1 MCWPSPISSR
11 TPKPTCGAISN
22 ISPASPS
29 GCSWPIQ
36 PLAPPSAPRLDPGWS
51 GKRFSFLPWW
61 FRLHLPSGAA
71 LASTH
76 RTALQ
81 ADAWLLG
88 CGCGDVGPAESC
100 GNDFLLDPH
109 FLRLPLFA
117 MLFDSNW
124 SVPTA
129 AASVVHNPGQRPP
142 PPTLVRYDS
151 CRVGLVMDDQT
162 SPSFSETTQMTII
175 PREPFDR
182 AQRSH

>member
-61 FRLHLPSGAA
+61 FRLHLPLWCCSCVNPSNCSCK
-71 LASTH
+71 LM
-76 RTALQ
+76 
-81 ADAWLLG
+81 LG
-88 CGCGDVGPAESC
+88 FWVARCGDVEPAESC

-109 FLRLPLFA
+109 FLQLFA
-117 MLFDSNW
+117 FGHALQLKLECPHGGRLGCAQPW
-124 SVPTA
+124 TA
-129 AASVVHNPGQRPP
+129 SAT
-142 PPTLVRYDS
+142 PTLVRYDS
-151 CRVGLVMDDQT
+151 CRIGLVMDDQT
-162 SPSFSETTQMTII
+162 SPSFSERQ
-175 PREPFDR
+175 
-182 AQRSH
+182 HK